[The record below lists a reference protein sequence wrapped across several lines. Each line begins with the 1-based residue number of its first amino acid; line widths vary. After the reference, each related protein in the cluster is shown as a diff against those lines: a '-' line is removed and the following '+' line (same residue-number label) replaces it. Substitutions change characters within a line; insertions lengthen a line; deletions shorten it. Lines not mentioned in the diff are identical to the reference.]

1 MDQFIGRMLGNRY
14 ELLEKIGE
22 GGMAYVYKAK
32 CHLLNRMVA
41 VKILRPEFV
50 TDEEFI
56 AKFEHESQA
65 AASLS
70 HHNIVNIYDVGN
82 ESEMRY
88 IVMEL
93 VEGPTLKRYIKD
105 REGFIT
111 NDEIMKIALQIAKA
125 LEHAHSNHII
135 HRDIKPH
142 NILIDN
148 SGMVKVADF
157 GIARAITSSTIINT
171 TEMIGSVHYS
181 SPEQAR
187 GGFVDERS
195 DLYSFGILLYELAT
209 KRLPFEGDSPISIAL
224 KHLKEQIV
232 MPSTINKELNKG
244 IESVIVKSVQKDTGS
259 RYQSAKDVIADI
271 EKLINNPMENV
282 PFYIQDEDSPTI
294 ILPNM
299 AELLREEEEEEKPK
313 RSKLAIIGVVV
324 VALLLSLG
332 VFGTLTYNTIKNSLK
347 STVVTVPDTV
357 NTSYE
362 EAVAVLQGLGLYVD
376 ISEKKFDQDVPKGF
390 VITQSVDAGTSVK
403 EGFTVTLSVSNGP
416 ITTKVPNL
424 LQKEMS
430 EAQLILENNQL
441 TIGEVTYVNNDLPK
455 GYILEQDPKP
465 GLTVAQESVVNL
477 TVSEGKKIETVIL
490 PSVLGKTLSE
500 AKSSLGPL
508 NVYIGNTSYN
518 YSDEFS
524 TDTIMSQSKR
534 GGTEVNEGTYINV
547 VISKGRDPESP
558 LPETPDTG
566 EASETPDSGSTE
578 TPDTSGS
585 TGEASSANL
594 VEKTYI
600 IPLTFTNNSEIV
612 RVELVQDGASKI
624 VYEKEHQK
632 SEERIRVVVKGQGVG
647 TVNFYF
653 GTSLMNSKV
662 ENFE

>member
-1 MDQFIGRMLGNRY
+1 MDRFVGRMLGSRY

-70 HHNIVNIYDVGN
+70 HHNIVNIYDVGI
-82 ESEMRY
+82 EAEIRY

-93 VEGPTLKRYIKD
+93 VEGMTLKRYIKEK
-105 REGFIT
+105 EGFVS
-111 NDEIMKIALQIAKA
+111 DEEIMKISLQIAKA
-125 LEHAHSNHII
+125 LEHAHGNHII

-142 NILIDN
+142 NIMIDRN
-148 SGMVKVADF
+148 GMVKVADF

-181 SPEQAR
+181 APEQAR

-195 DLYSFGILLYELAT
+195 DLYSFGILMYELAT

-224 KHLKEQIV
+224 KHLKEPIV
-232 MPSTINKELNKG
+232 LPSTINKGLNKG

-259 RYQSAKDVIADI
+259 RYQSATDVIADI
-271 EKLINNPMENV
+271 EKLINNPQENV
-282 PFYIQDEDSPTI
+282 PFYVQDEDCPTI

-299 AELLREEEEEEKPK
+299 AEMLLEEEEEKPK
-313 RSKLAIIGVVV
+313 RSKLAIVVVVV

-332 VFGTLTYNTIKNSLK
+332 VFGTLTYKTIKNNLK
-347 STVVTVPDTV
+347 STVVTVPDTID
-357 NTSYE
+357 TPYE
-362 EAVAVLQGLGLYVD
+362 EAVQVLQGLGLYVD
-376 ISEKKFDQDVPKGF
+376 ISEKKFDQEVPKGH
-390 VITQSVDAGTSVK
+390 IISQSVESGTSVK
-403 EGFTVTLSVSNGP
+403 EGFTISLTVSQGP

-424 LQKEMS
+424 LQKELS
-430 EAQLILENNQL
+430 EAQLILENNKL
-441 TIGEVTYVNNDLPK
+441 TIGEVEYVNNDLPK
-455 GYILEQDPKP
+455 GYILEQSPEP
-465 GLTVAQESVVNL
+465 GKSIAQESAVNL
-477 TVSEGKKIETVIL
+477 VVSEGKVIETVIL
-490 PSVLGKTLSE
+490 PSILGKTLEE
-500 AKSSLGPL
+500 ARSTLSPL
-508 NVYIGNTSYN
+508 HVYIGNTTYN
-518 YSDEFS
+518 YSDEYS
-524 TDTIMSQSKR
+524 NETIMSQSKR
-534 GGTEVNEGTYINV
+534 GGSEVNEGTYINV

-558 LPETPDTG
+558 LPELPDAGEGTTG
-566 EASETPDSGSTE
+566 DE
-578 TPDTSGS
+578 TSGE
-585 TGEASSANL
+585 TGDDTTTAPEEEGL
-594 VEKTYI
+594 VERTYI
-600 IPLTFTNNSEIV
+600 IPLTFTTDSEIV
-612 RVELVQDGASKI
+612 RIELVQDGVSKM

-632 SEERIRVVVKGQGVG
+632 SEERIRAVVKGKGVA

-653 GTSLMNSKV
+653 GTILMNSKV

>member
-1 MDQFIGRMLGNRY
+1 MDRFVGRMLGNRY

-32 CHLLNRMVA
+32 CHLLNRLVA

-70 HHNIVNIYDVGN
+70 HHNIVNIYDVGA
-82 ESEMRY
+82 ESEIRY

-93 VEGPTLKRYIKD
+93 VEGKTLKRYIKEHED
-105 REGFIT
+105 FVSNE
-111 NDEIMKIALQIAKA
+111 EILKISLQIAKA

-142 NILIDN
+142 NILIDDK
-148 SGMVKVADF
+148 GMVKVADF

-209 KRLPFEGDSPISIAL
+209 KRLPFEGDSPISVAL
-224 KHLKEQIV
+224 KHLKEPIV
-232 MPSTINKELNKG
+232 LPSTINRELNKG

-259 RYQSAKDVIADI
+259 RYQSAKDLIADI
-271 EKLINNPMENV
+271 EKLINNPRENV

-294 ILPNM
+294 ILPNI
-299 AELLREEEEEEKPK
+299 AELYAEDEEEKPK

-332 VFGTLTYNTIKNSLK
+332 VFVTLTYNTIKDNLK

-357 NTSYE
+357 NQPYE
-362 EAVAVLQGLGLYVD
+362 EAVQVLQGLGLYVD
-376 ISEKKFDQDVPKGF
+376 ISEKKFDQEIPKGN
-390 VITQSVDAGTSVK
+390 IIAQSVDEGTSVK
-403 EGFTVTLSVSNGP
+403 EGFTISLTVSNGP

-424 LQKEMS
+424 LQKELS

-441 TIGEVTYVNNDLPK
+441 TIGTVDYVNNDLPK

-465 GLTVAQESVVNL
+465 GMSTAEDSVVNL
-477 TVSEGKKIETVIL
+477 VVSEGKEIETVIL
-490 PSVLGKTLSE
+490 PSILGKTLEE
-500 AKSSLGPL
+500 ARTTLNPL
-508 NVYIGNTSYN
+508 NVYVGNIAYN
-518 YSDEFS
+518 YSSEYS
-524 TDTIMSQSKR
+524 ADTVMSQSTR
-534 GGTEVNEGTYINV
+534 GGSEVKEGAYINV
-547 VISKGRDPESP
+547 VISKGRDPESAA
-558 LPETPDTG
+558 PETSDTSTTG
-566 EASETPDSGSTE
+566 DGSENAGDSGSTTTE
-578 TPDTSGS
+578 
-585 TGEASSANL
+585 EAGL
-594 VEKTYI
+594 IEKTYI
-600 IPLTFTNNSEIV
+600 IPLTFTTDSAVV
-612 RVELVQDGASKI
+612 RVELVQDGVSKM

-632 SEERIRVVVKGQGVG
+632 SEERIRVVVKGKGVA

>member
-22 GGMAYVYKAK
+22 GGMSYVYKAK

-41 VKILRPEFV
+41 VKVLRPEFV

-70 HHNIVNIYDVGN
+70 HHNIVNIYDVGA

-93 VEGPTLKRYIKD
+93 VEGMTLKRYIKEN
-105 REGFIT
+105 EGFIS
-111 NDEIMKIALQIAKA
+111 DDDFLKISLQIAKA
-125 LEHAHSNHII
+125 LDHAHSNHII
-135 HRDIKPH
+135 HRDIKPQ
-142 NILIDN
+142 NIMIDN
-148 SGMVKVADF
+148 KGMVKVADF

-195 DLYSFGILLYELAT
+195 DLYSFGILMYELAT
-209 KRLPFEGDSPISIAL
+209 RRLPFEGDSPISVAL
-224 KHLKEQIV
+224 KHLKEPII
-232 MPSTINKELNKG
+232 MPSTINDTLNKG

-259 RYQSAKDVIADI
+259 RFQSAKDVIADI
-271 EKLINNPMENV
+271 EKLINNPGENV

-299 AELLREEEEEEKPK
+299 AEFLSDEEEVKPK
-313 RSKLAIIGVVV
+313 RNKIAILGIVI

-332 VFGTLTYNTIKNSLK
+332 VFGTLTYNTIKANLK
-347 STVVTVPDTV
+347 STVVTVPETV

-362 EAVAVLQGLGLYVD
+362 EAVTVLQGLGLYVD
-376 ISEKKFDQDVPKGF
+376 ISEKKFDQVVEKGH
-390 VITQSVDAGTSVK
+390 IISQSVEAGTSVK
-403 EGFTVTLSVSNGP
+403 EGFTISLAVSNGP
-416 ITTKVPNL
+416 ITAKVPNL
-424 LQKEMS
+424 LQKELS

-441 TIGEVTYVNNDLPK
+441 TIGSIEHVNNDLPK
-455 GYILEQDPKP
+455 GYILEQSPKP
-465 GLTVAQESVVNL
+465 GETVAQESTVNL
-477 TVSEGKKIETVIL
+477 VVSEGKIIKTVIL
-490 PSVLGKTLSE
+490 PNILGKTLSE
-500 AKSSLGPL
+500 ARSALDPL
-508 NVYIGNTSYN
+508 DIHIGNTSYN
-518 YSDEFS
+518 YSNDYS
-524 TDTIMSQSKR
+524 ADTIMSQSKR
-534 GGTEVNEGTYINV
+534 GGSEVDEGAYINV

-558 LPETPDTG
+558 LPETPEEGTEDTTTN
-566 EASETPDSGSTE
+566 ADDSTSE
-578 TPDTSGS
+578 DTDDVA
-585 TGEASSANL
+585 TGL

-600 IPLTFTNNSEIV
+600 IPLTFTSNSEIV
-612 RVELVQDGASKI
+612 RVELVQDGVSKI
-624 VYEKEHQK
+624 VYEKKHQK
-632 SEERIRVVVKGQGVG
+632 TEERIRVIIKGKGVG

-653 GTSLMNSKV
+653 GTVLMNSKT
-662 ENFE
+662 ETFE

>member
-1 MDQFIGRMLGNRY
+1 MLGNRY

-70 HHNIVNIYDVGN
+70 HHNIVNIYDVGI
-82 ESEMRY
+82 ESEIRY

-93 VEGPTLKRYIKD
+93 VEGKTLKRYIKEK
-105 REGFIT
+105 EGFVS
-111 NDEIMKIALQIAKA
+111 NEEMMKIALQIAKA

-142 NILIDN
+142 NIMIDK

-181 SPEQAR
+181 APEQAR

-195 DLYSFGILLYELAT
+195 DLYSFGILMYEMAT
-209 KRLPFEGDSPISIAL
+209 NRLPFDGDSPVSIAL
-224 KHLKEQIV
+224 KHLKEPIV
-232 MPSTINKELNKG
+232 MPSTINKALNKG

-271 EKLINNPMENV
+271 EKLINNPSENV

-299 AELLREEEEEEKPK
+299 AELFPEDEEVEEKPK
-313 RSKLAIIGVVV
+313 RSKLAIFGVVI
-324 VALLLSLG
+324 VALIISLG
-332 VFGTLTYNTIKNSLK
+332 VFGSLTYNTIKNNLK

-357 NTSYE
+357 NTPYE
-362 EAVAVLQGLGLYVD
+362 EAVQVLQGLGLYVD
-376 ISEKKFDQDVPKGF
+376 ISEKKFDQEVPKGH
-390 VITQSVDAGTSVK
+390 IISQSVDSGTSVK
-403 EGFTVTLSVSNGP
+403 EGFTISLTVSNGP

-424 LQKEMS
+424 LQKELS
-430 EAQLILENNQL
+430 EAQLILENNKL
-441 TIGEVTYVNNDLPK
+441 TVGEIEYVNNDLPK
-455 GYILEQDPKP
+455 GYILEQSPTP
-465 GLTVAQESVVNL
+465 GKSAAQDSAVNL
-477 TVSEGKKIETVIL
+477 VVSEGKVIETVIL

-500 AKSSLGPL
+500 ARTTLSPL
-508 NVYIGNTSYN
+508 NVYIGNTTYN

-524 TDTIMSQSKR
+524 NDTIMSQSKR
-534 GGTEVNEGTYINV
+534 GGSEVNEGTYINV

-558 LPETPDTG
+558 LPETP
-566 EASETPDSGSTE
+566 ETPAD
-578 TPDTSGS
+578 TPADGGADQGDS
-585 TGEASSANL
+585 TGTTTPEEEAGL
-594 VEKTYI
+594 IEKTYI
-600 IPLTFTNNSEIV
+600 IPLTFTTDSEVV
-612 RVELVQDGASKI
+612 RIELVQDGVSKM

-632 SEERIRVVVKGQGVG
+632 SEERIRAVVKGKGVA

-653 GTSLMNSKV
+653 GTVLMNSKV

>member
-1 MDQFIGRMLGNRY
+1 MDQFVGRMLGNRY
-14 ELLEKIGE
+14 ELIEKIGE

-41 VKILRPEFV
+41 VKILRTEFV

-56 AKFEHESQA
+56 AKFELESQA

-70 HHNIVNIYDVGN
+70 HHNIVNIYDVGA

-93 VEGPTLKRYIKD
+93 VEGKTLKQYIKD
-105 REGFIT
+105 NGGFLS
-111 NDEIMKIALQIAKA
+111 NDEIMKISLQIAKG
-125 LEHAHSNHII
+125 LDHAHSNHII

-142 NILIDN
+142 NIMIDN
-148 SGMVKVADF
+148 KGMVKVTDF

-195 DLYSFGILLYELAT
+195 DLYSFGILMYELAT
-209 KRLPFEGDSPISIAL
+209 SRLPFEGDSPISVAL
-224 KHLKEQIV
+224 KHLKETIV
-232 MPSTINKELNKG
+232 MPSTVNKELNKG

-259 RYQSAKDVIADI
+259 RYQSAKELIDDI
-271 EKLINNPMENV
+271 EKLINNPGENV
-282 PFYIQDEDSPTI
+282 PFYVQDVDSPTI

-299 AELLREEEEEEKPK
+299 AEYLNEEEEEKPK
-313 RSKLAIIGVVV
+313 RSKVAIIGVVV
-324 VALLLSLG
+324 IALLLSLG
-332 VFGTLTYNTIKNSLK
+332 VFGTLTYNTIKANLK
-347 STVVTVPDTV
+347 STIVTVPDTV

-376 ISEKKFDQDVPKGF
+376 ISDKKFDQDIPKGF
-390 VITQSVDAGTSVK
+390 IISQSTESGISVK
-403 EGFTVTLSVSNGP
+403 EGFTISLTVSNGP

-424 LQKEMS
+424 LQKELS

-441 TIGEVTYVNNDLPK
+441 TIGAIEYVNNDLPK
-455 GYILEQDPKP
+455 GYILEQDPRP
-465 GLTVAQESVVNL
+465 GTTAAQESTVNL
-477 TVSEGKKIETVIL
+477 TVSEGKIVETVIL
-490 PSVLGKTLSE
+490 PSILGKTLES
-500 AKSSLGPL
+500 ARSALNPL
-508 NVYIGNTSYN
+508 SVYIGNTSYN
-518 YSDEFS
+518 YSDEY
-524 TDTIMSQSKR
+524 TVDTIMSQSKR

-547 VISKGRDPESP
+547 IISKGRDPESP
-558 LPETPDTG
+558 LPEAPETPAEGTDEGTTAPDT
-566 EASETPDSGSTE
+566 ETSDE
-578 TPDTSGS
+578 T
-585 TGEASSANL
+585 SANL

-600 IPLTFTNNSEIV
+600 IPLTFTSNSEIV
-612 RVELVQDGASKI
+612 RVELVQDGGSKI

-632 SEERIRVVVKGQGVG
+632 SEERCRVVVKGEGVA

-653 GTSLMNSKV
+653 GTLLMNSKV

>member
-56 AKFEHESQA
+56 VKFEHESQA

-105 REGFIT
+105 RQGFIT

-195 DLYSFGILLYELAT
+195 DLYSFGILLYELST
-209 KRLPFEGDSPISIAL
+209 GRLPFEGDSPISIAL
-224 KHLKEQIV
+224 KHLKEQMV
-232 MPSTINKELNKG
+232 MPSTINKELNRG

-299 AELLREEEEEEKPK
+299 AELLIEEEEEEKPK
-313 RSKLAIIGVVV
+313 RSKLAVIGVVI

-332 VFGTLTYNTIKNSLK
+332 VFGTLTYKTIKNSLK

-390 VITQSVDAGTSVK
+390 VITQSVESGTSVK
-403 EGFTVTLSVSNGP
+403 EGFTVSLSVSNGP

-441 TIGEVTYVNNDLPK
+441 TIGNVTYVNNDLPK

-490 PSVLGKTLSE
+490 PSVLGKTLTE
-500 AKSSLGPL
+500 ARSALGPL
-508 NVYIGNTSYN
+508 NVYIGNTTYN

-534 GGTEVNEGTYINV
+534 GGTEVNEGAYINV

-558 LPETPDTG
+558 LPETPEGSG
-566 EASETPDSGSTE
+566 ETE
-578 TPDTSGS
+578 TPDAS
-585 TGEASSANL
+585 TGETSDSGNAIGEESSANL

-600 IPLTFTNNSEIV
+600 IPLTFTGNSEIV

-653 GTSLMNSKV
+653 GTALMNSKV

>member
-14 ELLEKIGE
+14 ELIEKIGE

-70 HHNIVNIYDVGN
+70 HHNIVNIYDVGA
-82 ESEMRY
+82 ESEIRY

-93 VEGPTLKRYIKD
+93 VEGKTLKQYIKD
-105 REGFIT
+105 NDGFVS
-111 NDEIMKIALQIAKA
+111 NDDIMKISLQIARA
-125 LEHAHSNHII
+125 LEHAHNNHII

-142 NILIDN
+142 NILIDDN
-148 SGMVKVADF
+148 GMVKVADF

-195 DLYSFGILLYELAT
+195 DLYSFGILMYELAT
-209 KRLPFEGDSPISIAL
+209 SRLPFEGDSPISIAL
-224 KHLKEQIV
+224 KHLKEPVV
-232 MPSTINKELNKG
+232 MPATINSGLNKG
-244 IESVIVKSVQKDTGS
+244 LESVIVKSVQKDTGS
-259 RYQSAKDVIADI
+259 RYQSAKDIIADI
-271 EKLINNPMENV
+271 EKLISNPTENV

-299 AELLREEEEEEKPK
+299 AEILMEEEEEKPK
-313 RSKLAIIGVVV
+313 RSKLAVFVVV
-324 VALLLSLG
+324 VIALVISLG
-332 VFGTLTYNTIKNSLK
+332 VFGFLTLNTIKSNLR
-347 STVVTVPDTV
+347 STVVTVPETV

-362 EAVAVLQGLGLYVD
+362 EAATALQGLGLYFD
-376 ISEKKFDQDVPKGF
+376 ISEKKFDQNVPKGH
-390 VITQSVDAGTSVK
+390 IISQSIEAGTSVK
-403 EGFTVTLSVSNGP
+403 EGFTISLVVSNGP
-416 ITTKVPNL
+416 ITTKTPNL
-424 LQKEMS
+424 LQKELS
-430 EAQLILENNQL
+430 EAQLIIDNSKL
-441 TIGEVTYVNNDLPK
+441 TLGNVEYVNNDLPK
-455 GYILEQDPKP
+455 GYILDQSPKP
-465 GLTVAQESVVNL
+465 GLTVSQNSEVNL
-477 TVSEGKKIETVIL
+477 VVSEGKEIETVIL

-500 AKSSLGPL
+500 AKSALSPL
-508 NVYIGNTSYN
+508 KIHIGSSTYN
-518 YSDEFS
+518 YSDDYA

-534 GGTEVNEGTYINV
+534 GGSEVNEGTYINV

-558 LPETPDTG
+558 LPEVP
-566 EASETPDSGSTE
+566 ETPDAIDTTTE
-578 TPDTSGS
+578 TTDGDGGTSTTEPEDTS
-585 TGEASSANL
+585 SSL

-600 IPLTFTNNSEIV
+600 IPLTFTNASEIV
-612 RVELVQDGASKI
+612 RVELVKDGVSKI

-632 SEERIRVVVKGQGVG
+632 SEERIRVVVKGEGVA

-653 GTSLMNSKV
+653 GTVLMNSKV

>member
-1 MDQFIGRMLGNRY
+1 MDQFVGRMLGNRY
-14 ELLEKIGE
+14 ELIEKIGE

-41 VKILRPEFV
+41 VKILRTEFV

-70 HHNIVNIYDVGN
+70 HHNIVNIYDVGI
-82 ESEMRY
+82 ESEVRY

-93 VEGPTLKRYIKD
+93 VEGMTLKRYIKEK
-105 REGFIT
+105 EGFVS
-111 NDEIMKIALQIAKA
+111 NDEIMKISLQIAKA
-125 LEHAHSNHII
+125 LEHAHNNHII

-142 NILIDN
+142 NIMIDK

-195 DLYSFGILLYELAT
+195 DLYSFGVLMYELAT
-209 KRLPFEGDSPISIAL
+209 KRLPFEGDSPISVAL
-224 KHLKEQIV
+224 KHLKEPIV

-259 RYQSAKDVIADI
+259 RYQSAKDIIADI
-271 EKLINNPMENV
+271 EKLINNPAENV

-299 AELLREEEEEEKPK
+299 AELLAEEEEEEKP
-313 RSKLAIIGVVV
+313 RRNKLAVVGVVI

-332 VFGTLTYNTIKNSLK
+332 VFGTLTYKTIKENLR
-347 STVVTVPDTV
+347 STVVTVPDTT

-362 EAVAVLQGLGLYVD
+362 EAVQVLQGLGLYVD
-376 ISEKKFDQDVPKGF
+376 ISEKKFDQEVPKGF
-390 VITQSVDAGTSVK
+390 IITQSVEAGTSVK
-403 EGFTVTLSVSNGP
+403 EGFTISLSVSNGP

-430 EAQLILENNQL
+430 EVQLILENNQL
-441 TIGEVTYVNNDLPK
+441 TIGNIDYVNNDLPK
-455 GYILEQDPKP
+455 GYILEQDPRP
-465 GLTVAQESVVNL
+465 GSTVAQESTVNL
-477 TVSEGKKIETVIL
+477 VVSEGKVIETVIL
-490 PSVLGKTLSE
+490 PSVLGKTLEE
-500 AKSSLGPL
+500 ARSALNPL
-508 NVYIGNTSYN
+508 SVYIGNTTYN
-518 YSDEFS
+518 FSDEFP
-524 TDTIMSQSKR
+524 TDAIMSQSKR
-534 GGTEVNEGTYINV
+534 GGSEVNEGTYINV

-558 LPETPDTG
+558 LPEVPEGGTEEGT
-566 EASETPDSGSTE
+566 TE
-578 TPDTSGS
+578 TPETTDPEET
-585 TGEASSANL
+585 ASDL
-594 VEKTYI
+594 IEKTYI

-612 RVELVQDGASKI
+612 RVELLQDGVSKI

-632 SEERIRVVVKGQGVG
+632 SEERIRVVVKGKGVA

-653 GTSLMNSKV
+653 GTVLMNSKV